1 MIFKL
6 IYIAIF
12 QSTWDPYVLEPAFY
26 WNDLFPFISKRSDTS
41 LFPTM
46 LFWDGK
52 DKIFLLV

>member
-1 MIFKL
+1 MFKL
-6 IYIAIF
+6 IYIAIS

-52 DKIFLLV
+52 DTIFLLV